1 MNEYK
6 SLSDIPFSGER
17 AVIVNV
23 HTLLCTTLA
32 ILSTRRYMDMPLLV
46 IDCPLNGSS
55 DAVALR
61 KLQTKYDFDLICL
74 PLRRHGDTLD
84 DLFMHIKSEWIYLID
99 SDVEVLNGEALH
111 MMRTMRQK
119 NQVMEKNQIFGVGMK
134 QTSGYGVRMQRHW
147 YYKECMYIPYCC
159 LNVALVREEIER
171 GCSFNIASKT
181 NLSKTGGAIRKV
193 RSKLEKGQ
201 LFKCAKMAD
210 SLLDIFRKSHKGHS
224 TDIIYY
230 DTGGLLFET
239 LQARGMLYMD
249 WSFHTYPAYVTHFC
263 GITRNE
269 MYSNEP
275 FCSSMES
282 TADFIRNRLLTEYA
296 FGMEY
301 YESVS

>member
-6 SLSDIPFSGER
+6 SLLDIPFSGER

-134 QTSGYGVRMQRHW
+134 QTSGYGVRMQRHM
-147 YYKECMYIPYCC
+147 YYKERMYIPYCC
-159 LNVALVREEIER
+159 QNVALVREEIER

-181 NLSKTGGAIRKV
+181 NLSKTGGGNSQSA
-193 RSKLEKGQ
+193 
-201 LFKCAKMAD
+201 
-210 SLLDIFRKSHKGHS
+210 
-224 TDIIYY
+224 
-230 DTGGLLFET
+230 
-239 LQARGMLYMD
+239 
-249 WSFHTYPAYVTHFC
+249 
-263 GITRNE
+263 
-269 MYSNEP
+269 
-275 FCSSMES
+275 
-282 TADFIRNRLLTEYA
+282 
-296 FGMEY
+296 
-301 YESVS
+301 